1 MTSESPITQTT
12 LGNLSA
18 YSLQLNRWY
27 LKPIGAWPP
36 SLPTLKHERIV
47 SIILIAV
54 CYCSISFTVIPCMLH
69 IMLENEDI
77 RQKLR
82 VLGPLSHWFVG
93 GINYT
98 TLLLRR
104 KEIRL
109 CVEHLED
116 DWKIITRVKDQR
128 VMLKNAKF
136 GRYVA
141 GFCAAFMQGGVLSYC
156 LVTALSTQIVQVG
169 NETRTVHMLPCAF
182 YKKLLNVDNSRT
194 NQIVLAS
201 QFLSGFIVNSS
212 AVAAFSLAAVFAAH
226 TCGQLNV
233 LATWVTEYVNESG
246 ERGKSSSFNEL
257 GVIVEH
263 HLRILSFISRIEDV
277 MHRICFLELFRCTF
291 GICMLGYYIL
301 TEWSDHDFQ
310 NLTTYFMILFSM
322 TFNIFIVCYIG
333 EELTQQCKKV
343 GEVVY
348 MTDWYCLPCK
358 NILDLIPII
367 ARSNVVT
374 KITAGKLFHMSVYTF
389 GDVIKTSFAYL
400 NLLRQMT

>member
-1 MTSESPITQTT
+1 MTKESPVIETN
-12 LGNLSA
+12 LGNLSD

-27 LKPIGAWPP
+27 LKPIGAWPW
-36 SLPTLKHERIV
+36 SSSTSRHERIV

-77 RQKLR
+77 RKKLR

-109 CVEHLED
+109 CVEHLEA
-116 DWKIITRVKDQR
+116 DWQIITRVKDQR

-182 YKKLLNVDNSRT
+182 YKKLFNVDSSPMNE
-194 NQIVLAS
+194 IVLAS

-212 AVAAFSLAAVFAAH
+212 AVAAFSLDAVFAAH
-226 TCGQLNV
+226 ACGQLSI
-233 LATWVTEYVNESG
+233 LMTWITEYVNESG
-246 ERGKSSSFNEL
+246 GCGKGAYFSDI
-257 GVIVEH
+257 GTIVEH
-263 HLRILSFISRIEDV
+263 HLRVLSFISRIEDV
-277 MHRICFLELFRCTF
+277 MHRICFSELFKCTL

-333 EELTQQCKKV
+333 EVLAEQCKKV

-348 MTDWYCLPCK
+348 MTDWYYLPYK
-358 NILDLIPII
+358 NVLDLILII
-367 ARSNVVT
+367 ARSSMVI

-389 GDVIKTSFAYL
+389 GDVMKTSFAYL
-400 NLLRQMT
+400 NLLRQTT